1 MELLSLRL
9 LHTLDTGRKAQNR
22 QTKNNVVQDSRGG
35 DATVS
40 SIAVCWSTIEK
51 GAKDQLEWKSLVA
64 AFCILRVSE
73 DP

>member
-9 LHTLDTGRKAQNR
+9 LHTLDTGRKAEKR

-51 GAKDQLEWKSLVA
+51 AAKDQLEWKSLVA
-64 AFCILRVSE
+64 AFCSL
-73 DP
+73 